1 MTLFKR
7 FISIHDFML
16 FTLITSSPHACH
28 VFLPAMAGDD
38 EGGLKLT
45 YRTIQ
50 CVTNVTS
57 PIEASPAN

>member
-1 MTLFKR
+1 MTR
-7 FISIHDFML
+7 AIHHCNFSL
-16 FTLITSSPHACH
+16 NACH

-50 CVTNVTS
+50 SMTNVTS
-57 PIEASPAN
+57 PIDGNPANKYDKYRIQ